1 MYINLDDILINEF
14 EETNLCDYILRLH
27 NKAQDFLRN
36 SQMPPTVY
44 LNSTIYAFCCRN
56 VIADLAKFRNLPIF
70 TSDDNTILNAYTA
83 SWWIRRKPFQH
94 KKNCAENLLYV
105 NESFAATLLFQVSNL
120 YDKTDGKYTVD
131 KDKLADIARRIMLYL
146 KFQQVTPQSLEL
158 FLRALNF

>member
-1 MYINLDDILINEF
+1 MYINLDEILINEF

-94 KKNCAENLLYV
+94 KENCAENLLYV